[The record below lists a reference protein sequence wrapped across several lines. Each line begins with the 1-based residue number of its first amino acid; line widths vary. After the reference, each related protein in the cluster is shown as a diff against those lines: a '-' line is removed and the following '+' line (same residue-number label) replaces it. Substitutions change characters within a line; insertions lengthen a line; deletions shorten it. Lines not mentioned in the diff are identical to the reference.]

1 MRRLLLSLFYECRV
15 NVSTVA
21 RNRVKL
27 PHCTLQ
33 SPDGSEIDVTSPL
46 PITRAD
52 LVILQQLLS
61 LGSTPRPAVVLHLS
75 SGPNFTSP
83 RVPAGGLF
91 RRVGFFHHAPRSHRC
106 TFAGAFRINR
116 INWRRIRI
124 GNVLIAILSKAI
136 SCHDNFSIDSYSRS
150 RASSAKCLFVW
161 WHDDPDI
168 AVRLD
173 SSRICCW

>member
-61 LGSTPRPAVVLHLS
+61 LGSTPRPAVVLQLS

-83 RVPAGGLF
+83 RVPAGVYLGEWAFSTMHLV
-91 RRVGFFHHAPRSHRC
+91 RIAAPLRADFVSTVYKLAPYTYRQ
-106 TFAGAFRINR
+106 
-116 INWRRIRI
+116 RI
-124 GNVLIAILSKAI
+124 GCNTKAI
-136 SCHDNFSIDSYSRS
+136 SCHDYFSIDSNSRS

-161 WHDDPDI
+161 WHDHPDI

>member
-61 LGSTPRPAVVLHLS
+61 LGSTPRPAVVLQLS

-91 RRVGFFHHAPRSHRC
+91 ESGLFPPC
-106 TFAGAFRINR
+106 TSFASLHLC
-116 INWRRIRI
+116 RRISYQPYKLAPYTYRQRI
-124 GNVLIAILSKAI
+124 ECNTFESNLM
-136 SCHDNFSIDSYSRS
+136 SR
-150 RASSAKCLFVW
+150 LFL
-161 WHDDPDI
+161 H
-168 AVRLD
+168 
-173 SSRICCW
+173 